1 MANSTLAQ
9 DEPYLKQL
17 DKTLKEINKLHQGMH
32 DAILSLEENMLEV
45 YGLINV
51 SWPKV
56 TGSFITLECLKN
68 NRRELNR
75 HQDDID

>member
-1 MANSTLAQ
+1 MANSTVAQ

-56 TGSFITLECLKN
+56 TGLFIALECLKN
-68 NRRELNR
+68 NRRELKLS
-75 HQDDID
+75 QDDIN